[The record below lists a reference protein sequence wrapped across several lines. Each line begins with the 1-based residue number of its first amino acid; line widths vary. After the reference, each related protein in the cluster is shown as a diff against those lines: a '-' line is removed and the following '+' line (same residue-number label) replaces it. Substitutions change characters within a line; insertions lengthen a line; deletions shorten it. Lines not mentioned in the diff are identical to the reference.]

1 MGRMKDLLIQQ
12 EEQGWWFT
20 RTHVCAECFTDE
32 TIKEFV
38 TGQLVANKCNY
49 CGRSSNQPIAAL
61 LDSVLGLMADGLSI
75 EWSDAVNELPYESAE
90 GGYQGDTYDTW
101 EFFSDVIGFPTEN
114 VKLQSDIAEAF
125 RERLWCRK
133 NYFSLSDQERLL
145 IGWEEFCDEVKHN
158 RRYFFFSPPPAPLA
172 EPEGEPDFS
181 NIRETPTATEILSEI
196 GDLVQE
202 LGLVKTI
209 PPGQTLARARSCDP
223 SEPFT
228 TAAELGTA
236 PGEKAVSSNRMSP
249 SGVPMFYGAQD
260 LNTAI
265 AEVAEGP
272 GHFSVGFFE
281 TVRELRLLDLTSLPP
296 TPSVFLADAF
306 EQRIRITFLKRFA
319 RDLEKPI
326 ARDGREHIEYVP
338 TQVVTEYFRHI
349 FRDES
354 GRGVDGIL
362 YRSAKTANGV
372 NCVLFC
378 ENENCCDA
386 VRQGRPGERMWLRL
400 KEARQVKL
408 TGTLPYRLL
417 FAIGGL
423 VAGLALGAG
432 LIIWRAA
439 LPIAPSLL

>member
-1 MGRMKDLLIQQ
+1 MKDLLIQQ
-12 EEQGWWFT
+12 EEQGWWFVG
-20 RTHVCAECFTDE
+20 THVCADCFTDE
-32 TIKEFV
+32 AIKEFV
-38 TGQLVANKCNY
+38 AGRTEQNECDY
-49 CGRSSNQPIAAL
+49 CERSSEAPIAAP
-61 LDSVLGLMADGLSI
+61 LDDVLDLMANGLSV

-90 GGYQGDTYDTW
+90 GGYQGRAYDTW
-101 EFFSDVIGFPTEN
+101 EFFDEVVGFPTEN
-114 VKLQSDIAEAF
+114 ARLQEDIAHAF
-125 RERLWCRK
+125 RDRLWCQR
-133 NYFSLSDQERLL
+133 NYFSLSDQDALL
-145 IGWEEFCDEVKHN
+145 IGWDEFCDEVKHN
-158 RRYFFFSPPPAPLA
+158 RRYFFFSPPLAPLA
-172 EPEGEPDFS
+172 EPEGEPDPS
-181 NIRETPTATEILSEI
+181 NIRETPTATEILSVI
-196 GDLVQE
+196 ADLVQE
-202 LGLVKTI
+202 LDLVKTI
-209 PPGQTLARARSCDP
+209 PPGQKFARARNCDP
-223 SEPFT
+223 SKPFT
-228 TAAELGTA
+228 TAVELGTA
-236 PGEKAVSSNRMSP
+236 PGEKAVSANRMSP

-260 LNTAI
+260 LDTAT

-319 RDLEKPI
+319 RDLKKPI

-386 VRQGRPGERMWLRL
+386 IPQGWSGERMWLRL

-408 TGTLPYRLL
+408 TGTFPYRLL

-423 VAGLALGAG
+423 VAGVAIGAV
-432 LIIWRAA
+432 LIGWRRF
-439 LPIAPSLL
+439 P